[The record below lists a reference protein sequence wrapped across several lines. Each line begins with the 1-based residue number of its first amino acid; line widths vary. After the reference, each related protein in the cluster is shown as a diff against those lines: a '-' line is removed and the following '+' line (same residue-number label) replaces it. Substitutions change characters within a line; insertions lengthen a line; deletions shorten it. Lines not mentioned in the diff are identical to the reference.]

1 MKTGVTFNNPGKWA
15 KQFAR
20 KVEGIYSEKDMEALV
35 DEVGDRALELTPMDT
50 GNLRDSQYRHV
61 EKRPGQ
67 IVGRVGYW
75 SEQADYAVLVHETP
89 EDQIFHRTTPGTQWK
104 FLEQAFREKF
114 K

>member
-15 KQFAR
+15 KQLSR

-35 DEVGDRALELTPMDT
+35 DEVGDRALELTPIDT

-75 SEQADYAVLVHETP
+75 SEQADYAVLVHETDR
-89 EDQIFHRTTPGTQWK
+89 EYRQPGTQWK